1 MTDLLAQRFARVE
14 ETIDD
19 ADWLDVRR
27 RARRPQR
34 RRVGLVA
41 ALAAAVALLVTPTF
55 GLGSRLLDLIQG
67 RPAPHPVQA
76 YFAADDA
83 LRRQLFAYADTA
95 GRQLGD
101 RYSAVDPQDARGI
114 AAIESADGPIYLWA
128 APTQDGRQCWLIQAG
143 ADPATQRPYGFG
155 ACDDA
160 SSGRD
165 PLVWERYW
173 TQERPSV
180 QIVHARVYDDA
191 IRRIRIDVAG
201 GAGLSVPV
209 ISGHALGTVPL
220 GTQIEAVKGID
231 ADGTVV
237 ARARIR

>member
-1 MTDLLAQRFARVE
+1 M
-14 ETIDD
+14 
-19 ADWLDVRR
+19 
-27 RARRPQR
+27 
-34 RRVGLVA
+34 
-41 ALAAAVALLVTPTF
+41 
-55 GLGSRLLDLIQG
+55 
-67 RPAPHPVQA
+67 
-76 YFAADDA
+76 
-83 LRRQLFAYADTA
+83 
-95 GRQLGD
+95 
-101 RYSAVDPQDARGI
+101 
-114 AAIESADGPIYLWA
+114 
-128 APTQDGRQCWLIQAG
+128 
-143 ADPATQRPYGFG
+143 
-155 ACDDA
+155 
-160 SSGRD
+160 
-165 PLVWERYW
+165 VWERYW